1 MPVVLETG
9 LWAPPMG
16 QLWGSNVQQ
25 RGSFQNQQHGVMPQ
39 HPSTNLSRL
48 ATNNEHLVGMFGKPS
63 RGHKPCG

>member
-1 MPVVLETG
+1 
-9 LWAPPMG
+9 MG